1 LERRPRSCEFHP
13 LQPSS
18 APELT
23 PSSKVIFDTGSYGL
37 LIPSKICPNCNKT
50 NVFDPTKST
59 TFSPLPGLEIN
70 PLFGTAGDSVPI
82 DTPEGANCTAVTDTI
97 GIGHASVPAKE
108 FLLCDSYGPGLAGQ
122 PPDGLFGL
130 GSSATASWDGIHYF
144 DTIYHAM
151 VNSGQLTSPV
161 FGYHMIPGQKYGSQ
175 LTFGGVDKSRS
186 KGPTRTI
193 RIDRP
198 LSELRRT
205 WIMDVVSIAVKNGLP
220 APIPGING
228 SSMGVPGVGLI
239 DSATSY
245 MIVPDL
251 ATARDLYGRMS
262 PLIVPIDAK
271 GSWGAPCA
279 TLNSLVK
286 DVVFRVGKAGE
297 MDGVFELTVPKEF
310 MNLGPYAGLPGIC
323 QALFANPPGLAREP
337 LQRRPGWVFGG
348 PSIKAYYTT
357 WNYEDMTLGFAKAKD
372 H

>member
-1 LERRPRSCEFHP
+1 MSPPSPPTLISPRTDTRP
-13 LQPSS
+13 
-18 APELT
+18 
-23 PSSKVIFDTGSYGL
+23 SKVIFDTGSFGL

-50 NVFDPTKST
+50 DVFDPTKST
-59 TFSPLPGLEIN
+59 TFSHLPGLEIN
-70 PLFGTAGDSVPI
+70 PLFGTAGDTVPI
-82 DTPEGANCTAVTDTI
+82 DVPEGANCTAVTDTVRI
-97 GIGHASVPAKE
+97 GTAAAPAKE
-108 FLLCDSYGPGLAGQ
+108 FLLCDSYGPGLAAQ

-130 GSSATASWDGIHYF
+130 GSTATASWDGIHFF
-144 DTIYHAM
+144 DTIYQAM
-151 VNSGQLTSPV
+151 VSSGQLPSPV

-193 RIDRP
+193 RVDRP

-205 WIMDVVSIAVKNGLP
+205 WIMDVVSIAVKGGRP
-220 APIPGING
+220 APSPPING
-228 SSMGVPGVGLI
+228 SSMGVPGVGLV

-251 ATARDLYGRMS
+251 ATAQDLYGRMS
-262 PLIVPIDAK
+262 PLIVPIDNK

-286 DVVFRVGKAGE
+286 DVSFRIGKAGQ
-297 MDGVFELTVPKEF
+297 MDGVIEITVPKEF

-348 PSIKAYYTT
+348 PTIKAYYTT
-357 WNYEDMTLGFAKAKD
+357 WNYVDMTLGFAKAKD